1 MVMKIKVIFSLLTI
15 SLLLFLAACTPTIPE
30 PAYAASIAE
39 GLLTGLSDADYEV
52 FSSNMSAEMTSKI
65 DAESFLALYAQISSK
80 IGAYSPGSIK
90 FNRAMEEGEIVSV
103 FYNASF
109 TNESGAVSVNVVF
122 GQEDG
127 RPVVEGLWLNSPKL
141 RQ

>member
-1 MVMKIKVIFSLLTI
+1 MTMKIKMIFFLIAIFLFVSLT
-15 SLLLFLAACTPTIPE
+15 ACTPTIPE
-30 PAYAASIAE
+30 PEYAAAIAE
-39 GLLTGLSDADYEV
+39 GLLLGLSEADYAV
-52 FSSNMSAEMTSKI
+52 FSSDMSAEMASKI
-65 DAESFLALYAQISSK
+65 DAESLLALYEQISSK
-80 IGAYSPGSIK
+80 IGAYEPGSIK

-127 RPVVEGLWLNSPKL
+127 SAVVEGLWLNSAKL